1 MTKHSKQEQLLIQK
15 DEQLIK
21 ELLHNLYERK
31 LKGGGLSG
39 GSFADFG
46 KAFLHGFTVPFKE
59 FGNLFDLVAPG
70 SGVVV
75 NTLANT
81 IDKAVPGARYAS
93 MGDVFAGK
101 KIKGT
106 GMGRVGRPRKIR
118 VEPNVTVVKK
128 ARGRPRKATTP
139 CDCN

>member
-1 MTKHSKQEQLLIQK
+1 MIKH
-15 DEQLIK
+15 
-21 ELLHNLYERK
+21 LLHNLYERK

-59 FGNLFDLVAPG
+59 FGGVLDMVLPG
-70 SGVVV
+70 SGVIAS
-75 NTLANT
+75 TLANV

-106 GMGRVGRPRKIR
+106 GMGRGRPRKVR
-118 VEPNVTVVKK
+118 VEPNVTVIKRC
-128 ARGRPRKATTP
+128 RGRPKKVATP
-139 CDCN
+139 CECN

>member
-15 DEQLIK
+15 DEKLIK

-59 FGNLFDLVAPG
+59 FGGVLDMVLPG
-70 SGVVV
+70 SGVIAS
-75 NTLANT
+75 TLANA

-106 GMGRVGRPRKIR
+106 GMGRGRPRKVR
-118 VEPNVTVVKK
+118 VEPHVTVVKK

>member
-1 MTKHSKQEQLLIQK
+1 MTKHSKQEQLLIEK
-15 DEQLIK
+15 DERLIRD
-21 ELLHNLYERK
+21 LLHNLYERK

-59 FGNLFDLVAPG
+59 FGGVLDMVLPG
-70 SGVVV
+70 SGVIAS
-75 NTLANT
+75 TLANA

-101 KIKGT
+101 KIEGT
-106 GMGRVGRPRKIR
+106 GMGRGRPRKVR
-118 VEPNVTVVKK
+118 VEPHVTVVKK
-128 ARGRPRKATTP
+128 ARGRPKKVATP
-139 CDCN
+139 CECN

>member
-1 MTKHSKQEQLLIQK
+1 M
-15 DEQLIK
+15 
-21 ELLHNLYERK
+21 
-31 LKGGGLSG
+31 
-39 GSFADFG
+39 
-46 KAFLHGFTVPFKE
+46 HGFTVPFKE

-70 SGVVV
+70 SGVV

-106 GMGRVGRPRKIR
+106 GMGRGRPRKIR
-118 VEPNVTVVKK
+118 VEPHVTVVKK
-128 ARGRPRKATTP
+128 ARGRPKKVATS
-139 CDCN
+139 CECN

>member
-59 FGNLFDLVAPG
+59 FGGVLDMVLPG
-70 SGVVV
+70 SGVIAS
-75 NTLANT
+75 TLANA

-106 GMGRVGRPRKIR
+106 GMGRGRPRKVR

-128 ARGRPRKATTP
+128 ARGRPKKVATS
-139 CDCN
+139 CECN

>member
-59 FGNLFDLVAPG
+59 FGGVLDMVLPG
-70 SGVVV
+70 SGVIAS
-75 NTLANT
+75 TLANT
-81 IDKAVPGARYAS
+81 IDKAW
-93 MGDVFAGK
+93 
-101 KIKGT
+101 
-106 GMGRVGRPRKIR
+106 
-118 VEPNVTVVKK
+118 
-128 ARGRPRKATTP
+128 
-139 CDCN
+139 C

>member
-59 FGNLFDLVAPG
+59 FGGVLDMVLPG
-70 SGVVV
+70 SGVIAS
-75 NTLANT
+75 TLANV

-106 GMGRVGRPRKIR
+106 GMGRGRPRKVR
-118 VEPNVTVVKK
+118 VEPHVTVVKK
-128 ARGRPRKATTP
+128 ARGRPRKATIP
-139 CDCN
+139 CECN